1 MYESLFVVLDV
12 IVEILIVPFY
22 YICMY
27 VILKDVF
34 TDGNRQIQKETPTWN
49 VCMSRDETQKDYL
62 HKNMVVLYL
71 VYILANP
78 TLYNT

>member
-1 MYESLFVVLDV
+1 MSHNILYTYSSICIYMMGFNSYTKKKLPMYESLFVVLDV

-49 VCMSRDETQKDYL
+49 V
-62 HKNMVVLYL
+62 
-71 VYILANP
+71 
-78 TLYNT
+78 